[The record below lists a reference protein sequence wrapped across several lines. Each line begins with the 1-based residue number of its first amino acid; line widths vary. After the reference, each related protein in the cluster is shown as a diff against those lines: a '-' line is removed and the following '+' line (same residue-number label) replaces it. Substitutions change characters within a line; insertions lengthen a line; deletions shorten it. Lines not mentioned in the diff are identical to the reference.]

1 MLPSQ
6 YLRKVE
12 GPTFGTCTRARGPN
26 TWVIT
31 KDKFDGAGVMYLLC
45 VVPNL
50 QVYQHLDQCIP

>member
-1 MLPSQ
+1 MDPLLVVVP
-6 YLRKVE
+6 R
-12 GPTFGTCTRARGPN
+12 GRGPI

-45 VVPNL
+45 VVPNP